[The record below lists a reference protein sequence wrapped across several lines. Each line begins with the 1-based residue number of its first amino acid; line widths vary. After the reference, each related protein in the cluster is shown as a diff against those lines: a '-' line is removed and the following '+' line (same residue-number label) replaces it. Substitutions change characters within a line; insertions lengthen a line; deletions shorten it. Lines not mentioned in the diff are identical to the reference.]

1 MNIEKTGTFTIDL
14 EPNWNAII
22 QLAIEM
28 LGSNSKQERKGGAEI
43 VRMCAE
49 ALADNGGD
57 LGIAQDANFLDE
69 RVHVFVGPSNIV
81 KWAKEAAE
89 LASIPSKEMVTCSR
103 SVPEKRARKF
113 ITLIGEWWEAD
124 RQARRS

>member
-1 MNIEKTGTFTIDL
+1 MNIEQTGTFTIDL

-43 VRMCAE
+43 VRECAE
-49 ALADNGGD
+49 AMAEKGAHLIIGEDTNFWTVDPSPRDDHLLEPGELVEFARSATIHVIESGG
-57 LGIAQDANFLDE
+57 LQAVN
-69 RVHVFVGPSNIV
+69 
-81 KWAKEAAE
+81 
-89 LASIPSKEMVTCSR
+89 
-103 SVPEKRARKF
+103 F